1 MFGLLL
7 ELIIFDINMWVIA
20 RGTQTTRSDVNQSN
34 AILTKIFPNGIKK
47 TYLQYSVLAINIIVF
62 LLRTGLA
69 VNAYVESSD
78 SFQEAISSIG
88 PWAYKNIISNLWWVL
103 AIAVE
108 TIIAMSVVYCAVKVS
123 DTGENRRLN
132 VTELDQE
139 YLEFSKPESIDARSD
154 LILIAGD
161 LSFLGVIPKKE
172 SIPAEQ
178 KENCKK
184 YLGTGAE
191 LSKYCEET
199 CPLDAQLENSKSK
212 CMGKSK
218 QFAQLLELREK
229 EVVLKVNC
237 LVENTIPNDSYALF
251 GVFGDVLSPETNN
264 CPPKI
269 IQFSIYFIVPFHITA
284 YFLFPIF
291 RIYSVSNPG
300 EQYCI
305 PILSMKEFTVAE
317 DGNFIFGQHYIRFS
331 RQSSVVFSVAVS
343 TVPQS
348 LSEFYFNGRVF
359 GANTRHRFVPLFPC

>member
-20 RGTQTTRSDVNQSN
+20 KGTQTTRSDVNQSN

-88 PWAYKNIISNLWWVL
+88 PWAYKNIISNLWWIL

-172 SIPAEQ
+172 SILAEQ

-229 EVVLKVNC
+229 EVVLKVIC
-237 LVENTIPNDSYALF
+237 KRPKQDGDYAY
-251 GVFGDVLSPETNN
+251 
-264 CPPKI
+264 K
-269 IQFSIYFIVPFHITA
+269 Q
-284 YFLFPIF
+284 
-291 RIYSVSNPG
+291 RIG
-300 EQYCI
+300 R
-305 PILSMKEFTVAE
+305 LMR
-317 DGNFIFGQHYIRFS
+317 IFGNDLHIRFMTDKLAHGICVLGRIKANGGIEELFWHWKDINHS
-331 RQSSVVFSVAVS
+331 GSY
-343 TVPQS
+343 TVPRTKRADTS
-348 LSEFYFNGRVF
+348 ENKTLIYLLSEVLWDN
-359 GANTRHRFVPLFPC
+359 AKEADPAILDECRHRYDESLKELDKVED